1 MKEWWI
7 RKKEKLS
14 KREKKTNEVLDFIF
28 EVLFWLPELLI
39 LPFRLIFWLIRG
51 LGRLIMEGF

>member
-1 MKEWWI
+1 MKEWWL
-7 RKKEKLS
+7 RKKEKLR
-14 KREKKTNEVLDFIF
+14 KRKKKENEVLDFIL

-51 LGRLIMEGF
+51 LGSLITEVF